1 MRRLFTLVMFFIL
14 SVSIFPQHTI
24 RVMTWNIHNYTYYN
38 PPTQFDYDNPALKY
52 VIEMINPDILVCQ
65 EVLSQES
72 VDQLLNYV
80 LSPEYKAAVFID
92 GYDTDNALFY
102 KESKLTSLGNI
113 QLITTL
119 RDINEFRLVHKLTND
134 TLIVFS
140 LHLKSN
146 VGSGDNQARRYS
158 EATVLRNVT
167 SKLPLNSNYLVAGD
181 FNILN
186 SSELAF
192 NVLINTSSPGY
203 VIDPQ
208 QATGNWESNA
218 SFAHT
223 HTWSS
228 SNLTVRFDM
237 ILFSQA
243 LKDKGGIDYVENS
256 YSIAGNDGLHFNL
269 PINSGTNN
277 SASRALLDSLI
288 SASDHLPVYADFTFG
303 VPTSV
308 SSTQYIP
315 ASFELKQNY
324 PNPFNPETVISY
336 KLSASSNVQL
346 KVYDLLGK
354 EIATLVNEFKPAG
367 TYNSQFSI
375 IKYQLPS
382 GVYFY
387 QLKADNFIQT
397 KKMVLLK

>member
-256 YSIAGNDGLHFNL
+256 Y
-269 PINSGTNN
+269 
-277 SASRALLDSLI
+277 
-288 SASDHLPVYADFTFG
+288 
-303 VPTSV
+303 
-308 SSTQYIP
+308 
-315 ASFELKQNY
+315 
-324 PNPFNPETVISY
+324 
-336 KLSASSNVQL
+336 
-346 KVYDLLGK
+346 
-354 EIATLVNEFKPAG
+354 
-367 TYNSQFSI
+367 
-375 IKYQLPS
+375 
-382 GVYFY
+382 
-387 QLKADNFIQT
+387 
-397 KKMVLLK
+397 